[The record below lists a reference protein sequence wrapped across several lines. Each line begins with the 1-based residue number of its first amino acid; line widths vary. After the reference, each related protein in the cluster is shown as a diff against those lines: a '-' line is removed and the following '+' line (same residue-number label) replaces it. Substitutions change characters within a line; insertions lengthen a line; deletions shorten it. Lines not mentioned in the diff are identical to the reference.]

1 MRFIGCKENLLG
13 FIETF
18 IKEKDIKGNVFCDLF
33 AGTASVGKHFKKLGY
48 KIIATDL
55 LYFSYVLQ
63 KVYLGQNQYPKF
75 LKLLK
80 YLNIDPIEETLF
92 TSESQNAKEVIK
104 YLNNLEGIEE
114 FIFKNYS
121 PEGTKGQTYV
131 RKYFT
136 SENAKK
142 IDAIREKIEEWKNA
156 NLLNEQE
163 YFFLLCSLIEAV
175 PFVANIS
182 GTYAA
187 FLKNWDKRAFKKLT
201 LEVPE
206 IIKSKETHKV
216 FNVNGLDLLDKIKE
230 IDILYLDPPYNER
243 QYAPNYHILET
254 IAKWD
259 KPPLKG
265 VTGMRPYEDQKS
277 EFCNPKTGVK
287 ALKEILKK
295 SNFRHLILS
304 YNNEGIIPKN
314 EILELFNR
322 YGKTEVVEQKYQR
335 YKSNSRGEQKDKVK
349 ENLYYLKLVHPKNK
363 LNDLSGSEWIY
374 FLNSVEVTHYSTNG
388 IDGYAHN
395 LRKKHPSPKPPQL
408 MKKFIDFF
416 TKEGQVVLDPFMGVG
431 GTLIACSMSNRKGIG
446 IDLSKEYIDLYKKV
460 CKELGIVEQ
469 RAIVGNS
476 LQIEKLLLK
485 KDTVVDLILTDPPY
499 GEMLSKKRTGQ
510 RKKKT
515 GVITATPFTNYAA
528 DLGNMDR
535 ESFFNALKE
544 IMAKS
549 IEYLKPKGYIAV
561 FVKDLQPKNKENNML
576 HYLVAQ
582 KLLEIPNLSFKGYK
596 IWYDATQKLYPFGYP
611 HTFVA
616 NQFHQFILIFRK
628 EKYS

>member
-13 FIETF
+13 FIEAF

-187 FLKNWDKRAFKKLT
+187 FLKNWDKRAFKKLK